1 MTHTSL
7 TAALSAWAD
16 TRADEPALTFV
27 DGAGAATST
36 TYGQLDEGA
45 RTVAGH
51 LRSVAEPGDRALLL
65 FPPGLDYVT
74 AFLGCL
80 YANVVAVPLYPPGP
94 NARLD
99 RVTTVVRDCGA
110 THALTTAKLVEP
122 LSGLAAGPGGPA
134 VHPIEAV
141 RAHAAPVAPH
151 RPGPGDL
158 AFLQY
163 TSGSTGDP
171 KGVMVGHGNLTDNH
185 RAIAA
190 GFGINTDDVVL
201 SWLPMYHDMGLI
213 GTTLL
218 PLFVGVPAILLDTFA
233 FVRDPLRWPAEV
245 SRFKATCSGGP
256 NFAYQ
261 LLADRFD
268 AGLLDGVDL
277 SSWRI
282 AFNGAEP
289 VDRRTMDAFS
299 AAYAPLGFDR
309 RAFYPCYGLA
319 EATLFVSGPEAST
332 GYRASAFDRHALET
346 GRLTEAT
353 GAAGTEPVTLVSC
366 GTPPPGT
373 TVAVRRADGEPCAA
387 GEVGE
392 ICVSSGGVAA
402 GYWGRSDS
410 AATFAA
416 TVGGRQGTFLRTG
429 DLGAMYD
436 GELYVAG
443 RQKDLIIRAGRNYH
457 PHDIEAAATAGDE
470 HLRRG
475 GAAAFQPETG
485 DQRVALVVEASRA
498 GLARLLAD
506 PALLTS
512 LTAGL
517 RRRVATECG
526 LDLDDVVVVM
536 PGAIPKTS
544 SGKIRRRATREQF
557 VGGRLKLVVPAA
569 PAVAPG
575 RAAADTHPG
584 DRSTAVEQLVRRY
597 ANLEGSALDRSLPL
611 AALGLGSL
619 RLIEL
624 KAAVERLVDG
634 TLDAELF
641 FGDRSVAELIAA
653 AAAPG
658 PAAAPLPA
666 QTGAVCPASAGQV
679 ELHFYDE
686 VSRGSRANNL
696 AVALRVSG
704 RVEEERLR
712 AAIDVVVARHPA
724 LRTTLGPLGS
734 GVQTVHGQGTV
745 DWECRAFPD
754 GPDEAVRAYLHDRA
768 YRPFDL
774 VRGPLVRAGVA
785 YPPEGTVLLVAC
797 HHAVVDH
804 WSLQL
809 LLAEILPRITG
820 GDAPPATAEPDAAD
834 ATDWARLQQQ
844 ARLASD
850 WPDRVTALAEKWR
863 PLRDLVL
870 FPERPAGAQAPRRRP
885 DPERHRAGWIDFE
898 IDPEVVRNLHRHAAR
913 RGFTPFVSLLAA
925 YAGALHQVT
934 GEPRIVIGAPHHG
947 RTDQRFA
954 GTVGYLVNM
963 VPVLGDLTDR
973 PEPSALE
980 ERLWRELR
988 AALSSADVP
997 FSDLVRALAADRH
1010 GQNPLFQ
1017 ATLTLQQP
1025 VDGSDV
1031 GLSVPWSRR
1040 RRRIGSHDVETF
1052 DVPPVDVAFA
1062 TSLYGALDADG
1073 LAFRLVH
1080 RRNLVS
1086 AEVAAEVCRRFSEN
1100 LARLLRQPS
1109 TPLAHDPVRPS

>member
-7 TAALSAWAD
+7 IAALSAWAD
-16 TRADEPALTFV
+16 TRADDHALTFV
-27 DGAGAATST
+27 DSAGAATST

-51 LRSVAEPGDRALLL
+51 LRSIAAPGDRALLL

-122 LSGLAAGPGGPA
+122 LSGLAAEPDGPA

-141 RAHAAPVAPH
+141 RAQAAPVGPH
-151 RPGPGDL
+151 RPGRDDL

-190 GFGINTDDVVL
+190 GFGITTDDVVL

-218 PLFVGVPAILLDTFA
+218 PLFVGIPAILLDTYA

-245 SRFKATCSGGP
+245 SRFEATLSGGP

-268 AGLLDGVDL
+268 AGLLDGIDL

-332 GYRASAFDRHALET
+332 GYRASTFDRHAVET

-353 GAAGTEPVTLVSC
+353 GAAGTDSVTLVSC

-373 TVAVRRADGEPCAA
+373 TVAVRRPDGEPCAA

-402 GYWGRSDS
+402 GYWGKPDS

-416 TVGGRQGTFLRTG
+416 TVGGQRGTFLRTG
-429 DLGAMYD
+429 DLGATYD

-457 PHDIEAAATAGDE
+457 PHDIEAVATAGDE
-470 HLRRG
+470 HLRPG

-485 DQRVALVVEASRA
+485 DQRVALVVEASRS
-498 GLARLLAD
+498 GLARLRAD
-506 PALLTS
+506 PALVTS
-512 LTAGL
+512 LTGGL

-526 LDLDDVVVVM
+526 LDLDDVLVVM

-557 VGGRLKLVVPAA
+557 VGGRLKLVVPAV
-569 PAVAPG
+569 PSVATE

-584 DRSTAVEQLVRRY
+584 EQPTGVEQLVRRY
-597 ANLEGSALDRSLPL
+597 ANLGGSELDPSLPL

-624 KAAVERLVDG
+624 KAAVERLVNG
-634 TLDAELF
+634 TLDTELF
-641 FGDRSVAELIAA
+641 FGDRSVAELVAA

-658 PAAAPLPA
+658 PAAVPLPV
-666 QTGAVCPASAGQV
+666 QTGAVSPASAGQV

-686 VSRGSRANNL
+686 VSRGNRANNL
-696 AVALRVSG
+696 AIALRFCG
-704 RVEEERLR
+704 RVEEELLR
-712 AAIDVVVARHPA
+712 AAIDTAVARHPA

-734 GVQTVHGQGTV
+734 GVQTVHDQGTV

-754 GPDEAVRAYLHDRA
+754 GPDEAARTYLHERA

-774 VRGPLVRAGVA
+774 VKGPLVRAGVA
-785 YPPEGTVLLVAC
+785 YPPDGTVLLVAC

-820 GDAPPATAEPDAAD
+820 ADAPPATAGPGAAD
-834 ATDWARLQQQ
+834 ATDWARLQQR
-844 ARLASD
+844 ARLD
-850 WPDRVTALAEKWR
+850 PDRRDRVTALAERWR
-863 PLRDLVL
+863 SLRDLVL
-870 FPERPAGAQAPRRRP
+870 FPERPASARSPRRRP
-885 DPERHRAGWIDFE
+885 DPDRHRAGWIDFE
-898 IDPEVVRNLHRHAAR
+898 VDPDVVRTLHRHAAR
-913 RGFTPFVSLLAA
+913 RGFTPFVPLLAA
-925 YAGALHQVT
+925 YVEALHQVT
-934 GEPRIVIGAPHHG
+934 AEPRIVIGTPHHG

-963 VPVLGDLTDR
+963 VPILGDLTDR
-973 PEPSALE
+973 PDPSALE

-1025 VDGSDV
+1025 VDGGDV

-1040 RRRIGSHDVETF
+1040 RRRIGSHDVETV

-1062 TSLYGALDADG
+1062 TSLYGALDAGG

-1080 RRNLVS
+1080 QRTLVS
-1086 AEVAAEVCRRFSEN
+1086 TETAAEVCRRFSEN
-1100 LARLLRQPS
+1100 LARLVRQPS
-1109 TPLAHDPVRPS
+1109 TALAHDPVRLS

>member
-16 TRADEPALTFV
+16 TRADDHALTFV
-27 DGAGAATST
+27 DSAGAATST

-51 LRSVAEPGDRALLL
+51 LRSVAAPGDRALLL

-122 LSGLAAGPGGPA
+122 LSGLAAGPDGPA
-134 VHPIEAV
+134 LHPIEAV
-141 RAHAAPVAPH
+141 RAQAAAVGPH
-151 RPGPGDL
+151 RPGRDDL

-190 GFGINTDDVVL
+190 GFGITGDDVVL

-245 SRFKATCSGGP
+245 SRFQATCSGGP

-277 SSWRI
+277 SSWRV

-309 RAFYPCYGLA
+309 RACYPCYGLA

-332 GYRASAFDRHALET
+332 GYRASAFDRDALET

-353 GAAGTEPVTLVSC
+353 AAAGTDPVTLVSC

-373 TVAVRRADGEPCAA
+373 TVAVRRADGEACAA

-416 TVGGRQGTFLRTG
+416 TVGGQPGTFLRTG

-443 RQKDLIIRAGRNYH
+443 RQKDLIIRAGRNHH
-457 PHDIEAAATAGDE
+457 PHDIETVATAGDE

-485 DQRVALVVEASRA
+485 GQRVALVVEASRR
-498 GLARLLAD
+498 GLARLRAD

-512 LTAGL
+512 LTGGL

-526 LDLDDVVVVM
+526 LDLDDVVVVL

-557 VGGRLKLVVPAA
+557 VDGRLKLAVPT
-569 PAVAPG
+569 VAPV
-575 RAAADTHPG
+575 APAADTHPG
-584 DRSTAVEQLVRRY
+584 DRSAAVEQLVRRY
-597 ANLEGSALDRSLPL
+597 ANLTGSELDQALPL

-624 KAAVERLVDG
+624 KAAVERLVHG
-634 TLDAELF
+634 TLDTELF
-641 FGDRSVAELIAA
+641 FGDRSVAELVAA
-653 AAAPG
+653 AADPG
-658 PAAAPLPA
+658 PVAAPLPA
-666 QTGAVCPASAGQV
+666 RTGAVGPASAGQV

-686 VSRGSRANNL
+686 VSRGNRANNL
-696 AVALRVSG
+696 AIALRVSG
-704 RVEEERLR
+704 RVEEKLLR
-712 AAIDVVVARHPA
+712 AAIDVAVARHPA

-734 GVQTVHGQGTV
+734 GAQTVHDQGTV

-754 GPDEAVRAYLHDRA
+754 GPDEAVRAYLHERA

-774 VRGPLVRAGVA
+774 VKGPLVRAGVA
-785 YPPEGTVLLVAC
+785 YPPDGTVLLVAC

-820 GDAPPATAEPDAAD
+820 GDAPPATARPGAAD
-834 ATDWARLQQQ
+834 ASDWARLQQQ
-844 ARLASD
+844 ARLAPD
-850 WPDRVTALAEKWR
+850 WQDRVAALAEKWR
-863 PLRDLVL
+863 PLRELVL
-870 FPERPAGAQAPRRRP
+870 FPEQPARARSPRRRP
-885 DPERHRAGWIDFE
+885 DPDRHRAGWIDFE
-898 IDPEVVRNLHRHAAR
+898 VAPDVVPLLHRHAAR
-913 RGFTPFVSLLAA
+913 RGFTPFVPLLAA
-925 YAGALHQVT
+925 YAEALHQVT
-934 GEPRIVIGAPHHG
+934 GEPRIVIGTPHHG

-973 PEPSALE
+973 PDPPTLE

-988 AALSSADVP
+988 AALSTADVP

-1025 VDGSDV
+1025 VAGNDV
-1031 GLSVPWSRR
+1031 GLTVPWSRR
-1040 RRRIGSHDVETF
+1040 RRRIGSRDVETF

-1062 TSLYGALDADG
+1062 TSLYGALDAGG
-1073 LAFRLVH
+1073 LTFRLVH
-1080 RRNLVS
+1080 QRTLVP
-1086 AEVAAEVCRRFSEN
+1086 AEAAAEVCRRFSEN
-1100 LARLLRQPS
+1100 LVRSVRRPS
-1109 TPLAHDPVRPS
+1109 TPLAHDPVRLS